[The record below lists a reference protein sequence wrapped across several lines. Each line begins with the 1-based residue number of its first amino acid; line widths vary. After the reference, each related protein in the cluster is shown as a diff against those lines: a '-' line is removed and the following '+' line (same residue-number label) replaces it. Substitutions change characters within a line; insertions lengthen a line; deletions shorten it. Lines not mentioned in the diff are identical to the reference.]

1 MATEKLPF
9 MSHLSE
15 LRNRI
20 VVLVVTIL
28 VGFLAAFHFSEHI
41 FRVLTLPMRA
51 NLSFR
56 SAYPY
61 IYFAPKENTPH
72 ELVFLAPAEA
82 FWVHLKIA
90 LITAVIAAVPVIF
103 WQVWRFI
110 SPGLLRKEKRLA
122 VPFVGVTTGLFL
134 TGTSFCF
141 IIVIPF
147 AIKFLLNFRTES
159 LTPMISVEKYIDFCL
174 KFILAFGV
182 VFELPVVMVFL
193 TRMGIITPETLA
205 KNRKYS
211 VLLAFVAAALLTPTP
226 DAFNQ
231 TLMAVPII
239 VLYEGGLL
247 ASKVFLRR
255 KKKKEKEGTDDTGK
269 KSESNSL

>member
-1 MATEKLPF
+1 
-9 MSHLSE
+9 
-15 LRNRI
+15 
-20 VVLVVTIL
+20 
-28 VGFLAAFHFSEHI
+28 
-41 FRVLTLPMRA
+41 
-51 NLSFR
+51 
-56 SAYPY
+56 
-61 IYFAPKENTPH
+61 
-72 ELVFLAPAEA
+72 
-82 FWVHLKIA
+82 
-90 LITAVIAAVPVIF
+90 
-103 WQVWRFI
+103 
-110 SPGLLRKEKRLA
+110 
-122 VPFVGVTTGLFL
+122 
-134 TGTSFCF
+134 
-141 IIVIPF
+141 
-147 AIKFLLNFRTES
+147 
-159 LTPMISVEKYIDFCL
+159 MISVEKYIDFCL